1 MRKDTGFTIIELLV
15 VICIIAIVLAITVPA
30 YLTYIPTYRLNSA
43 VEELQGSM
51 QTARVKAIKE
61 AASVCVSVN
70 AGTETCTVF
79 LDNGAGGGTPNNKA
93 QDGTEATIKTL
104 TMPRGIDIYDVTFS
118 GNVAR
123 FNSRGLPSTLAD
135 TGSIRL
141 RTGPQGRYRAVVVN
155 IAGRPAIRTS
165 KDNGSTWN

>member
-15 VICIIAIVLAITVPA
+15 VIGIIATVLAITVPA
-30 YLTYIPTYRLNSA
+30 YLTYIPNYRLNSA
-43 VEELQGSM
+43 VDELQGLM
-51 QTARVKAIKE
+51 QIARVRAIKE

-70 AGTETCTVF
+70 TGTETCTVF
-79 LDNGAGGGTPNNKA
+79 LDNGAGGGTANNKA
-93 QDGTEATIKTL
+93 QDGTEATIKIL

-118 GNVAR
+118 NNAAR
-123 FNSRGLPSTLAD
+123 FNSRGLPGNLAN

-141 RTGPQGRYRAVVVN
+141 NNGPQGRFRAVVVN

-165 KDNGSTWN
+165 KDNGVSWN

>member
-1 MRKDTGFTIIELLV
+1 MRKDSGFSLIELMIV
-15 VICIIAIVLAITVPA
+15 IAIIVTVLAITVPA
-30 YLTYIPTYRLNSA
+30 YLAYIPIYRLNSA

-70 AGTETCTVF
+70 TGTETCTVF

-93 QDGTEATIKTL
+93 QDGTETTIKIL
-104 TMPRGIDIYDVTFS
+104 TMPRGIDIYDVTFP
-118 GNVAR
+118 GNVAQ
-123 FNSRGLPSTLAD
+123 FNSRGLPTNP
-135 TGSIRL
+135 GSIQL
-141 RTGPQGRYRAVVVN
+141 RNSPQGRWRAVFVN

-165 KDNGSTWN
+165 TDGNY

>member
-70 AGTETCTVF
+70 TGTETCTVF

-93 QDGTEATIKTL
+93 QDGTETTIKIL

-118 GNVAR
+118 GNVAQ
-123 FNSRGLPSTLAD
+123 FNSRGLPTN

-141 RTGPQGRYRAVVVN
+141 RNGPQGRYRAVFVS
-155 IAGRPAIRTS
+155 IAGMPAIRTS

>member
-61 AASVCVSVN
+61 ATWVCVSVN
-70 AGTETCTVF
+70 TGTETCTVF
-79 LDNGAGGGTPNNKA
+79 LDNGGADGSGTAGNKA

-104 TMPRGIDIYDVTFS
+104 TMPRSIDIYDVTFS
-118 GNVAR
+118 GNVAQ
-123 FNSRGLPSTLAD
+123 FNSRGLPTN

-141 RTGPQGRYRAVVVN
+141 RNGPQGRYRAVFVS
-155 IAGRPAIRTS
+155 IAGMPAIRTS